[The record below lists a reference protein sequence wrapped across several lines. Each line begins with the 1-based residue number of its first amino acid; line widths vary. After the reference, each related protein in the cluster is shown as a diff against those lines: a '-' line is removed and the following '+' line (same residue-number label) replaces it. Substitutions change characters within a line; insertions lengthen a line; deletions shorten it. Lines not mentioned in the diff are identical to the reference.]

1 MPLGNSNSFGKARKT
16 TTKNRR
22 IFNRTGEQ
30 WQLANVNWNIE
41 DKNWD
46 EI

>member
-1 MPLGNSNSFGKARKT
+1 MPLGNANSFGKARKT

-22 IFNRTGEQ
+22 IFKRTGQE
-30 WQLANVNWNIE
+30 WHALNKNWNSE
-41 DKNWD
+41 NKNWN